1 HHHHHHMTPEQREFL
16 PEILAEIIAN
26 LDPTKILE
34 ELLRRGLLTP
44 AELQEVLDLKTPEEQ
59 AKKLIDF
66 ILKLSPA
73 DVQARINVLRAH
85 GYQALADKLN
95 KYLTLEHHHHHH

>member
-1 HHHHHHMTPEQREFL
+1 HHHMTPEQREFL
-16 PEILAEIIAN
+16 LEILAEIIAN

-34 ELLRRGLLTP
+34 EPLRRGLLTP

-73 DVQARINVLRAH
+73 EAQALIDALRAH
-85 GYQALADKLN
+85 GYQALADKLK
-95 KYLTLEHHHHHH
+95 KYLPLE